1 MDAYCYIVIMGAAQ
15 STLANVEE
23 LSPKI
28 ARNMQKRLKIS
39 QEVVETEKNYSQS
52 IDTCIQVCKGK
63 RKYGN

>member
-1 MDAYCYIVIMGAAQ
+1 MGAAQ

-39 QEVVETEKNYSQS
+39 QEVVETEKNYHLQ
-52 IDTCIQVCKGK
+52 
-63 RKYGN
+63 

>member
-1 MDAYCYIVIMGAAQ
+1 MGAAQ

-39 QEVVETEKNYSQS
+39 QEVVETEKNYSRA
-52 IDTCIQVCKGK
+52 IDTCVQVWEREIGI
-63 RKYGN
+63 

>member
-1 MDAYCYIVIMGAAQ
+1 MGAAQ

-39 QEVVETEKNYSQS
+39 QEVVETEKNYSRA
-52 IDTCIQVCKGK
+52 IDTCVQVWEREIGI
-63 RKYGN
+63 RLDAN